1 MIATSGLPGSR
12 LGAIIPA
19 MSWIA
24 ILAVAGV
31 FAVFVF
37 LKQLNTVTEE
47 SAREYLR
54 QGAKVID
61 VRTTQEYSE
70 RHLPKTINIPL
81 DELKQR
87 IVREA
92 PNKETVLLL
101 HCLSGGRSGV
111 GTQTLKGMGYKSVFN
126 LGSLERAEKILGGSG
141 K

>member
-1 MIATSGLPGSR
+1 MIAASGLLGSR

-31 FAVFVF
+31 LAVFVF
-37 LKQLNTVTEE
+37 LKQLNSVTEE

-61 VRTTQEYSE
+61 VRSVQEYSE
-70 RHLPKTINIPL
+70 RHLPKTVNIPL

-92 PNKETVLLL
+92 PNKEAVLLL
-101 HCLSGGRSGV
+101 HCLSGGRSGA
-111 GTQTLKGMGYKSVFN
+111 GTQMLRDMGYKNVFN
-126 LGSLERAEKILGGSG
+126 LGSFARAEKILGENG

>member
-1 MIATSGLPGSR
+1 MT
-12 LGAIIPA
+12 
-19 MSWIA
+19 WIV

-31 FAVFVF
+31 LAVFGF
-37 LKQLNTVTEE
+37 LKQLNSVTEE
-47 SAREYLR
+47 SAREHLR

-70 RHLPKTINIPL
+70 RHLPKAVNIPL

-87 IVREA
+87 IVSEA

-101 HCLSGGRSGV
+101 HCQAGGRSGA
-111 GTQTLKGMGYKSVFN
+111 GTQMLKGIGYKNVFN
-126 LGSLERAEKILGGSG
+126 LGSFEQAEKILGGSG

>member
-1 MIATSGLPGSR
+1 MAASHLSDR
-12 LGAIIPA
+12 RFGAMIPA
-19 MSWIA
+19 MTWIV

-31 FAVFVF
+31 LAVFGF
-37 LKQLNTVTEE
+37 LKQLNSVTEE
-47 SAREYLR
+47 SAREHLR

-70 RHLPKTINIPL
+70 RHLPKAVNIPL

-87 IVREA
+87 IVSEA

-101 HCLSGGRSGV
+101 HCQAGGRSGA
-111 GTQTLKGMGYKSVFN
+111 GTQMLKGIGYKNVFN
-126 LGSLERAEKILGGSG
+126 LGSFEQAEKILGGSG

>member
-1 MIATSGLPGSR
+1 MAANRLPRRR

-31 FAVFVF
+31 LAVFGF
-37 LKQLNTVTEE
+37 LKQINSVTEE
-47 SAREYLR
+47 SARKYLQ

-61 VRTTQEYSE
+61 VRTAQEYSE

-81 DELKQR
+81 GELKQR
-87 IVREA
+87 IASEA
-92 PNKETVLLL
+92 PNKETILLL
-101 HCLSGGRSGV
+101 HCLSGGRSSV
-111 GTQTLKGMGYKSVFN
+111 GTQTLKGMGYKNVFN
-126 LGSLERAEKILGGSG
+126 LGSFERAEKILGGSG